1 MLNQN
6 LNQTEPLADFP
17 KKLQFLFDPYR
28 YKVAY
33 GGRGSGK
40 SWSMARALLLQA
52 SNKPLRIL
60 CAREIQ
66 RSIKQSVH
74 TLLNDQIQALG
85 LGPLYEVLET
95 EIRSRSGSSFS
106 FTGLA
111 TNTVES
117 IKSFE
122 GCDIVWVEEAQT
134 VSKKSWDILIPTIRK
149 PDSQIW
155 VSFNPNIDSDDT
167 YKRFVIEPPD
177 NAKVVKVNWQDNP
190 WFPEVLEIERQHSL
204 KTNPDYDNIWEGD
217 CKAAV
222 DGAIYSNEIREAQ
235 EGNRITTVPYD
246 PMMKVHVVMD
256 LGWNDSMS
264 VILCQKG
271 VSDLRII
278 GYIEDDHR
286 TLDSY
291 SAQLKNLSYNWGT
304 MFLPHDGQS
313 KDFKHGISAE
323 DIMKK
328 LGWDIRIVPKADIE
342 SGIKLA
348 RMNFHRIYFDKSAQR
363 LVECLKNYRRSINSA
378 TNEPGEPLHDE
389 YSHGADAFRYL
400 CTSIESMKNESW
412 SKEKIQYTN
421 RGIV

>member
-1 MLNQN
+1 
-6 LNQTEPLADFP
+6 
-17 KKLQFLFDPYR
+17 
-28 YKVAY
+28 
-33 GGRGSGK
+33 
-40 SWSMARALLLQA
+40 MARALLIKA
-52 SNKPLRIL
+52 ANEPTRVL

-66 RSIKQSVH
+66 KSIKQSVH
-74 TLLNDQIQALG
+74 TLLNDQIQSLG
-85 LGPLYEVLET
+85 LGAFYEVLEA
-95 EIRSRSGSSFS
+95 EIRGLNGSTFS

-149 PDSQIW
+149 PDSEIW
-155 VSFNPNIDSDDT
+155 VSFNPNIDTDDT
-167 YKRFVIEPPD
+167 YTRFVVNPPD
-177 NAKVVKVNWQDNP
+177 NAKVVKVNYTDNP
-190 WFPEVLEIERQHSL
+190 WFPDVLEDERQHSL
-204 KTNPDYDNIWEGD
+204 KTNPDYANIWEGD

-271 VSDLRII
+271 ISDLRII

-323 DIMKK
+323 EIMKK

-378 TNEPGEPLHDE
+378 TNEPGAPLHDE

>member
-1 MLNQN
+1 MNPT

-17 KKLQFLFDPYR
+17 KKLQFLFEPYR

-60 CAREIQ
+60 CAREVQ

-122 GCDIVWVEEAQT
+122 GCDVVWIEEAQT

-149 PDSQIW
+149 PNSEIW
-155 VSFNPNIDSDDT
+155 VSFNPNIDTDDT
-167 YKRFVIEPPD
+167 YQRFVVEPPE
-177 NAKVVKVNWQDNP
+177 NAKVVKVNYTDNP
-190 WFPEVLEIERQHSL
+190 WFPEVLEIERQHSE
-204 KTNPDYDNIWEGD
+204 KTNPDYANIWEGD

-222 DGAIYSNEIREAQ
+222 DGAIYANEIREAQ
-235 EGNRITTVPYD
+235 ENGRITTVPYD
-246 PMMKVHVVMD
+246 PMLKVHVVFD
-256 LGWNDSMS
+256 LGFNDSMAI
-264 VILCQKG
+264 ILCQRG
-271 VSDLRII
+271 VSDIRII
-278 GYIEDDHR
+278 KYIEDNHR
-286 TLDSY
+286 TLDSF
-291 SAQLKNLSYNWGT
+291 SSEIRSLNYNWGT
-304 MFLPHDGQS
+304 MFLPHDGKS
-313 KDFKHGISAE
+313 RDYKSGLSAE
-323 DIMKK
+323 DIMRKQ
-328 LGWDIRIVPKADIE
+328 GWTVRIVPVSSIE
-342 SGIKLA
+342 SGIKIA
-348 RMNFHRIYFDKSAQR
+348 RMHFHKCYFDKSANR
-363 LVECLKNYRRSINSA
+363 LLECLKNYKRSINSS
-378 TNEPGEPLHDE
+378 TNEPGAPLHDE
-389 YSHGADAFRYL
+389 YSHGADAFRYMA
-400 CTSIESMKNESW
+400 TSVEQMKNESW
-412 SKEKIQYTN
+412 GGEKITYNN
-421 RGIV
+421 RSIV

>member
-1 MLNQN
+1 
-6 LNQTEPLADFP
+6 
-17 KKLQFLFDPYR
+17 
-28 YKVAY
+28 
-33 GGRGSGK
+33 
-40 SWSMARALLLQA
+40 MARALLIKA
-52 SNKPLRIL
+52 ANEPTRVL

-66 RSIKQSVH
+66 KSIKQSVH
-74 TLLNDQIQALG
+74 TLLNDQIQSLG
-85 LGPLYEVLET
+85 LGAFYEVLEA
-95 EIRSRSGSSFS
+95 EIRGLNGSTFS

-122 GCDIVWVEEAQT
+122 GCDVVWVEEAQT

-149 PDSQIW
+149 PNSEIW

-167 YKRFVIEPPD
+167 YTRFVVNPPE

-190 WFPEVLEIERQHSL
+190 WFPQVLEDERQHSL
-204 KTNPDYDNIWEGD
+204 KTNPDYANIWEGD

-271 VSDLRII
+271 ISDLRII

-323 DIMKK
+323 EIMKK

-378 TNEPGEPLHDE
+378 TNEPGAPLHDE

>member
-1 MLNQN
+1 MKVNA
-6 LNQTEPLADFP
+6 TFP
-17 KKLQFLFDPYR
+17 DRLDFLFEPHR

-40 SWSMARALLLQA
+40 SWSMARALLIKA
-52 SNKPLRIL
+52 ANEPTRVL

-74 TLLNDQIQALG
+74 TLLNDQIQSLG
-85 LGPLYEVLET
+85 LGPFYEVLET
-95 EIRSRSGSSFS
+95 EIRGLNGSTFS

-122 GCDIVWVEEAQT
+122 GCDVVWVEEAQT

-149 PDSQIW
+149 PNSEIW
-155 VSFNPNIDSDDT
+155 VSFNPNIDTDDT
-167 YKRFVIEPPD
+167 YKRFVVEAPE
-177 NAKVVKVNWQDNP
+177 NAKVVKVNYTDNP

-204 KTNPDYDNIWEGD
+204 KTNPDYANIWEGD

-235 EGNRITTVPYD
+235 ENNRITTVPYD

-271 VSDLRII
+271 ISDLRII

-378 TNEPGEPLHDE
+378 TNEPGAPLHDE

>member
-1 MLNQN
+1 MKVNA
-6 LNQTEPLADFP
+6 TFP
-17 KKLQFLFDPYR
+17 DKLDFLFEPHR

-40 SWSMARALLLQA
+40 SWSMARALLIKA
-52 SNKPLRIL
+52 ANEPTRVL

-66 RSIKQSVH
+66 KSIKQSVH
-74 TLLNDQIQALG
+74 TLLNDQIQSLG
-85 LGPLYEVLET
+85 LGAFYEVLEA
-95 EIRSRSGSSFS
+95 EIRGLNGSTFS

-122 GCDIVWVEEAQT
+122 GCDVVWVEEAQT

-149 PDSQIW
+149 PNSEIW
-155 VSFNPNIDSDDT
+155 VSFNPNIDTDDT
-167 YKRFVIEPPD
+167 YSRFVVNPPE
-177 NAKVVKVNWQDNP
+177 NAKVVKVNYTDNP
-190 WFPEVLEIERQHSL
+190 WFPEVLETERLHSL
-204 KTNPDYDNIWEGD
+204 KTNPDYANIWEGD

-271 VSDLRII
+271 ISDLRII

-323 DIMKK
+323 EIMKK

-378 TNEPGEPLHDE
+378 TNEPGAPLHDE

>member
-1 MLNQN
+1 MLNQKTIA
-6 LNQTEPLADFP
+6 QFP
-17 KKLQFLFDPYR
+17 DKLDFLFQPHR

-40 SWSMARALLLQA
+40 SWGMARALLLQA

-60 CAREIQ
+60 CAREVQ
-66 RSIKQSVH
+66 KSIKQSVH
-74 TLLNDQIQALG
+74 TLLNDQIQTLG
-85 LGPLYEVLET
+85 LGAFYEVLEA
-95 EIRSRSGSSFS
+95 EIRGLNGSSFS

-122 GCDIVWVEEAQT
+122 GCDIVWVEESQT

-149 PDSQIW
+149 PDSEIW
-155 VSFNPNIDSDDT
+155 VSFNPNIDTDDT
-167 YKRFVIEPPD
+167 YQRFVISPPD
-177 NAKVVKVNWQDNP
+177 NAKVVKVNYHDNP
-190 WFPEVLEIERQHSL
+190 WFPEVLEIERKHSE

-222 DGAIYSNEIREAQ
+222 DGAIYANEIREAQ
-235 EGNRITTVPYD
+235 EAGRVTAVPYD
-246 PMMKVHVVMD
+246 PMLKVHIVMD

-264 VILCQKG
+264 VILCQRG
-271 VSDLRII
+271 VSDIRII

-291 SAQLKNLSYNWGT
+291 SAQLKDLSYNWGT

-323 DIMKK
+323 DIMRKR
-328 LGWDIRIVPKADIE
+328 GWDVNIVPKNDIE
-342 SGIKLA
+342 SGIKLS
-348 RMNFHRIYFDKSAQR
+348 RMNFHRIYFDKSSSR
-363 LVECLKNYRRSINSA
+363 LVECLKNYRRAINSA
-378 TNEPGEPLHDE
+378 TNEPGAPLHDE

-400 CTSIESMKNESW
+400 CTSIENMKNESW
-412 SKEKIQYTN
+412 TSNKIQYN
-421 RGIV
+421 NMGIV

>member
-1 MLNQN
+1 VNSTKAQFPDKLN
-6 LNQTEPLADFP
+6 
-17 KKLQFLFDPYR
+17 FLFEPHR

-40 SWSMARALLLQA
+40 SWSFARALLIKA
-52 SNKPLRIL
+52 ANEPTRVL

-66 RSIKQSVH
+66 KSIKQSVH
-74 TLLNDQIQALG
+74 TLLNDQIQSLG
-85 LGPLYEVLET
+85 LGAFYEVLEA
-95 EIRSRSGSSFS
+95 EIRGLNGSTFS

-149 PDSQIW
+149 PNSEIW
-155 VSFNPNIDSDDT
+155 VSFNPNIDTDDT
-167 YKRFVIEPPD
+167 YKRFVVEPPE
-177 NAKVVKVNWQDNP
+177 NAKVVKVNYTDNP

-204 KTNPDYDNIWEGD
+204 KTNPDYANIWEGD

-235 EGNRITTVPYD
+235 EEGHITNVPYD
-246 PMMKVHVVMD
+246 PMLKVHVVMD
-256 LGWNDSMS
+256 LGWNDSMA

-271 VSDLRII
+271 VADLRII

-291 SAQLKNLSYNWGT
+291 SAQLKNLPYNWGQ

-323 DIMKK
+323 DIMRK
-328 LGWDIRIVPKADIE
+328 LGWDTRIVPKQDIE

-348 RMNFHRIYFDKSAQR
+348 RMNFHRIYFDKSANR

-378 TNEPGEPLHDE
+378 TNEPGAPLHDE

-400 CTSIESMKNESW
+400 CTSIESMTNDTWGST
-412 SKEKIQYTN
+412 KIEYSS

>member
-1 MLNQN
+1 MSNQKTIA
-6 LNQTEPLADFP
+6 QFP
-17 KKLQFLFDPYR
+17 DKLDFLFQPHR

-40 SWSMARALLLQA
+40 SWGFARALLLQA

-66 RSIKQSVH
+66 RSIRQSVH
-74 TLLNDQIQALG
+74 QLLTDQIQALG
-85 LGPLYEVLET
+85 LGPFYEVLES
-95 EIRSRSGSSFS
+95 EIRGINGSLFS

-111 TNTVES
+111 NNTVES

-122 GCDIVWVEEAQT
+122 GVQIVWCEEAQT
-134 VSKKSWDILIPTIRK
+134 ISRKSWDILIPTIRK
-149 PDSQIW
+149 PDSEIW
-155 VSFNPNIDSDDT
+155 VSFNPNIDTDNT
-167 YKRFVIEPPD
+167 YTRFVVEPPD
-177 NAKVVKVNWQDNP
+177 NSKVVKVNWQDNP
-190 WFPEVLEIERQHSL
+190 WFPQVLEDER
-204 KTNPDYDNIWEGD
+204 TNPDYANIWEGD

-222 DGAIYSNEIREAQ
+222 DGAIYSSEIREAQ

-271 VSDLRII
+271 ISDLRII

-378 TNEPGEPLHDE
+378 TNEPGAPLHDE

>member
-1 MLNQN
+1 LSS
-6 LNQTEPLADFP
+6 QTIATFP
-17 KKLQFLFDPYR
+17 NKLDFLFEPHR

-40 SWSMARALLLQA
+40 SWSMARALLIKA
-52 SNKPLRIL
+52 ANEPTRVL

-66 RSIKQSVH
+66 KSIKQSVH
-74 TLLNDQIQALG
+74 TLLNDQIQSLG
-85 LGPLYEVLET
+85 LGAFYEVLES
-95 EIRSRSGSSFS
+95 EIRGLNGSTFS

-122 GCDIVWVEEAQT
+122 GCDVVWVEEAQT

-149 PDSQIW
+149 PNSEIW
-155 VSFNPNIDSDDT
+155 VSFNPNIDTDDT
-167 YKRFVIEPPD
+167 YTRFVVNPPE
-177 NAKVVKVNWQDNP
+177 NAKVVKVNYTDNP

-204 KTNPDYDNIWEGD
+204 KTNPDYANIWEGD

-271 VSDLRII
+271 ISDLRII

-378 TNEPGEPLHDE
+378 TNEPGAPLHDE

>member
-1 MLNQN
+1 
-6 LNQTEPLADFP
+6 
-17 KKLQFLFDPYR
+17 
-28 YKVAY
+28 
-33 GGRGSGK
+33 
-40 SWSMARALLLQA
+40 
-52 SNKPLRIL
+52 
-60 CAREIQ
+60 
-66 RSIKQSVH
+66 
-74 TLLNDQIQALG
+74 
-85 LGPLYEVLET
+85 LEA
-95 EIRSRSGSSFS
+95 EIRGLNGSTFS

-149 PDSQIW
+149 PNSEIW
-155 VSFNPNIDSDDT
+155 VSFNPNIDTDDT
-167 YKRFVIEPPD
+167 YKRFVVEPPE
-177 NAKVVKVNWQDNP
+177 NAKVVKVNYTDNP

-204 KTNPDYDNIWEGD
+204 KTNPDYANIWEGD

-235 EGNRITTVPYD
+235 EEGHITNVPYD
-246 PMMKVHVVMD
+246 PMLKVHVVMD
-256 LGWNDSMS
+256 LGWNDSMA

-291 SAQLKNLSYNWGT
+291 SAQLKNLPYNWGQ

-323 DIMKK
+323 DIMRK
-328 LGWDIRIVPKADIE
+328 LGWDTRIVPKQDIE

-348 RMNFHRIYFDKSAQR
+348 RMNFHRIYFDKSANR

-378 TNEPGEPLHDE
+378 TNEPGAPLHDE

-400 CTSIESMKNESW
+400 CTSIESMTNDTWGST
-412 SKEKIQYTN
+412 KIEYSS

>member
-1 MLNQN
+1 MNPN

-85 LGPLYEVLET
+85 LGPLYEVLES

-222 DGAIYSNEIREAQ
+222 DGAIYANEIREAQ

-271 VSDLRII
+271 ISDLRII

-323 DIMKK
+323 EIMKK

-378 TNEPGEPLHDE
+378 TNEPGAPLHDE

>member
-1 MLNQN
+1 
-6 LNQTEPLADFP
+6 
-17 KKLQFLFDPYR
+17 
-28 YKVAY
+28 
-33 GGRGSGK
+33 
-40 SWSMARALLLQA
+40 MARALLIQA
-52 SNKPLRIL
+52 ANKPLRVL

-66 RSIKQSVH
+66 KSIKQSVH
-74 TLLNDQIQALG
+74 TLLNDQIQLLG
-85 LGPLYEVLET
+85 LGAFYEVLEA
-95 EIRSRSGSSFS
+95 EIRGINGSSFS

-122 GCDIVWVEEAQT
+122 GCDVVFVEEAQT

-149 PDSQIW
+149 PNSEIW
-155 VSFNPNIDSDDT
+155 VSFNPALDTDDT
-167 YKRFVIEPPD
+167 YTRFVVNPPE
-177 NAKVVKVNWQDNP
+177 NAKVVKVNYTDNP
-190 WFPEVLEIERQHSL
+190 WFPDVLETERQHSL
-204 KTNPDYDNIWEGD
+204 KTNPDYANIWEGD

-235 EGNRITTVPYD
+235 EEGHITNVPYD
-246 PMMKVHVVMD
+246 PMLKVHVVMD
-256 LGWNDSMS
+256 LGWNDSMA

-291 SAQLKNLSYNWGT
+291 SAQLKNLPYNWGT

-323 DIMKK
+323 DIMRK
-328 LGWDIRIVPKADIE
+328 LGWDVRIVPKQDIE

-378 TNEPGEPLHDE
+378 TNEPGAPLHDE
-389 YSHGADAFRYL
+389 FSHGADAFRYL
-400 CTSIESMKNESW
+400 CTSIEAMKNESW

>member
-1 MLNQN
+1 LNPN

-85 LGPLYEVLET
+85 LGPLYEVLES

-222 DGAIYSNEIREAQ
+222 DGAIYANEIREAQ

-271 VSDLRII
+271 ISDLRII

-323 DIMKK
+323 EIMKK
-328 LGWDIRIVPKADIE
+328 LGWDVRIVPRQDIE

-378 TNEPGEPLHDE
+378 TNEPGAPLHDE

>member
-1 MLNQN
+1 MSS
-6 LNQTEPLADFP
+6 QTIAQFP
-17 KKLQFLFDPYR
+17 SKLDFLFEPHR

-40 SWSMARALLLQA
+40 SWSFARALLIKA
-52 SNKPLRIL
+52 ANEPTRVL

-66 RSIKQSVH
+66 KSIKQSVH
-74 TLLNDQIQALG
+74 TLLNDQIQSLG
-85 LGPLYEVLET
+85 LGAFYEVLEA
-95 EIRSRSGSSFS
+95 EIRGLNGSTFS

-149 PDSQIW
+149 PNSEIW
-155 VSFNPNIDSDDT
+155 VSFNPNIDTDDT
-167 YKRFVIEPPD
+167 YQRFVVSPPE
-177 NAKVVKVNWQDNP
+177 NAKVVKVNYTDNP

-204 KTNPDYDNIWEGD
+204 KTNPDYANIWEGD

-222 DGAIYSNEIREAQ
+222 DGAIYANEIREAQ
-235 EGNRITTVPYD
+235 EEGHITNVPYD
-246 PMMKVHVVMD
+246 PMLKVHVVMD

-291 SAQLKNLSYNWGT
+291 SAQLKNLPYNWGQ

-323 DIMKK
+323 DIMRK
-328 LGWDIRIVPKADIE
+328 LGWDTRIVPKQDIE

-348 RMNFHRIYFDKSAQR
+348 RMNFHRIYFDKSANR

-378 TNEPGEPLHDE
+378 TNEPGAPLHDE

-412 SKEKIQYTN
+412 SREKIQYTN

>member
-1 MLNQN
+1 MSQSLKNR
-6 LNQTEPLADFP
+6 EPIADFP
-17 KKLQFLFDPYR
+17 KKLDFLTEKHR

-40 SWSMARALLLQA
+40 SWSMARALLIQA
-52 SNKPLRIL
+52 SHKPLRVL

-66 RSIKQSVH
+66 KSIKQSVH
-74 TLLNDQIQALG
+74 TLLNDQIQSLG
-85 LGPLYEVLET
+85 LGAFYEVLEA
-95 EIRSRSGSSFS
+95 EIRGLNGSTFS

-149 PDSQIW
+149 PNSEIW
-155 VSFNPNIDSDDT
+155 VSFNPNIDTDDT
-167 YKRFVIEPPD
+167 YKRFVVEPPE
-177 NAKVVKVNWQDNP
+177 NAKVVKVNYTDNP

-204 KTNPDYDNIWEGD
+204 KTNPDYANIWEGD

-235 EGNRITTVPYD
+235 EEGRITTVPYD
-246 PMMKVHVVMD
+246 PMLKVHVIMD

-264 VILCQKG
+264 VIMCQKG

-291 SAQLKNLSYNWGT
+291 SAELKNLSYNWGT
-304 MFLPHDGQS
+304 MFLPHEGQS

-323 DIMKK
+323 EIMKK
-328 LGWDIRIVPKADIE
+328 LGWDVRIVPKADIE

-348 RMNFHRIYFDKSAQR
+348 RMNFHRIYFDKSANR

-378 TNEPGEPLHDE
+378 TNEPGAPLHDE

-400 CTSIESMKNESW
+400 CTSIDSMKNESW

>member
-1 MLNQN
+1 MSNQKTIA
-6 LNQTEPLADFP
+6 QFP
-17 KKLQFLFDPYR
+17 DKLDFLFQPHR

-40 SWSMARALLLQA
+40 SWGFARALLLQA

-66 RSIKQSVH
+66 RSIRQSVH
-74 TLLNDQIQALG
+74 QLLTDQIQALG
-85 LGPLYEVLET
+85 LGPFYEVLES
-95 EIRSRSGSSFS
+95 EIRGINGSLFS

-111 TNTVES
+111 NNTVES

-122 GCDIVWVEEAQT
+122 GVQIVWCEEAQT
-134 VSKKSWDILIPTIRK
+134 ISRKSWDILIPTIRK
-149 PDSQIW
+149 PDSEIW
-155 VSFNPNIDSDDT
+155 VSFNPNIDTDNT
-167 YKRFVIEPPD
+167 YQRFVIDPPE
-177 NAKVVKVNWQDNP
+177 NAKVVKINWQDNP
-190 WFPEVLEIERQHSL
+190 WFPQVLEDERQHSL
-204 KTNPDYDNIWEGD
+204 KTNPDYANIWEGD

-271 VSDLRII
+271 ISDLRII

-323 DIMKK
+323 EIMKK
-328 LGWDIRIVPKADIE
+328 LGWDVRIVPKADIE

-378 TNEPGEPLHDE
+378 TNEPGAPLHDE

>member
-1 MLNQN
+1 MKVNA
-6 LNQTEPLADFP
+6 TFP
-17 KKLQFLFDPYR
+17 DKLDFLFEQHR

-40 SWSMARALLLQA
+40 SWSMARALLIKA
-52 SNKPLRIL
+52 ANETTRVL

-66 RSIKQSVH
+66 KSIKQSVH

-85 LGPLYEVLET
+85 LGAFYEVLES
-95 EIRSRSGSSFS
+95 EIRGLNGSLFS
-106 FTGLA
+106 FAGLA

-149 PDSQIW
+149 PNSEIW
-155 VSFNPNIDSDDT
+155 VSFNPNIDTDDT
-167 YKRFVIEPPD
+167 YQRFVIDPPD
-177 NAKVVKVNWQDNP
+177 SAKVVKVNYTDNP
-190 WFPEVLEIERQHSL
+190 WFPEVLELERLHSE
-204 KTNPDYDNIWEGD
+204 KTNPDYNNIWEGD

-222 DGAIYSNEIREAQ
+222 DGAIYANEIREAQ

-271 VSDLRII
+271 ISDLRII

-323 DIMKK
+323 EIMKK

-378 TNEPGEPLHDE
+378 TNEPGAPLHDE